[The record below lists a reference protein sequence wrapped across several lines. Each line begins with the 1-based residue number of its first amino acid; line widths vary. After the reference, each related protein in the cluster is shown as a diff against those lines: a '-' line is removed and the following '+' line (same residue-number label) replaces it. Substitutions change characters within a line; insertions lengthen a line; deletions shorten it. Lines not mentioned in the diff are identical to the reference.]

1 MENPVIWGCTHRIIL
16 LAVGGRRI
24 LWDVAPWIGLS
35 DVLRVVLDVLWVV
48 LEVVLLKAVI
58 RLRFL
63 SLVLRYSDGDQI
75 GLYDPPPPQGSE
87 CKDYRNEDH

>member
-1 MENPVIWGCTHRIIL
+1 MEGPDIWGCTHRIVVL
-16 LAVGGRRI
+16 TVGGRRI

-48 LEVVLLKAVI
+48 LEVVLLNAVI

-75 GLYDPPPPQGSE
+75 GLCDPPPPQGSE
-87 CKDYRNEDH
+87 CKDYRH

>member
-1 MENPVIWGCTHRIIL
+1 MEGPVIWGCTHRIIVL
-16 LAVGGRRI
+16 TVGGRRI
-24 LWDVAPWIGLS
+24 LWDLAPWIRLS

-48 LEVVLLKAVI
+48 LEVVLLNAVI

-75 GLYDPPPPQGSE
+75 GLCDPPPSQRSQ
-87 CKDYRNEDH
+87 CKDYRN

>member
-1 MENPVIWGCTHRIIL
+1 MENPAIWGCTHRIIVFV
-16 LAVGGRRI
+16 VGGRWI
-24 LWDVAPWIGLS
+24 LWDAAPWIRLP
-35 DVLRVVLDVLWVV
+35 DVLWVV

-63 SLVLRYSDGDQI
+63 SLVLRYSDGDKI
-75 GLYDPPPPQGSE
+75 GLCDPPPPQGSE